1 VAEQAPPFPVRRPL
15 RSFVRREGHF
25 TPSQRRAVDELLP
38 QYELTAGG
46 SDDGVLDL
54 DQVFGRS
61 APRTLEIGFGN
72 GEVLASLAE
81 AEPERDFIGI
91 EVYRPGL
98 GRLLSRIAERGL
110 SNVKVSGDDAVELL
124 GRHLADASLDRIMVF
139 FPDPWPKKR
148 HHKRRL
154 IQRPFAGLLTSKLK
168 PGGHLCLATDWR
180 HYAEQMLAVMEGT
193 PGLRSLHP
201 ADDGDGNGY
210 APRPDYRPLT
220 RFEQRG
226 RRLGHGVWDLE
237 YERLAGG
244 QDCGD

>member
-1 VAEQAPPFPVRRPL
+1 VSEQDAPFPVRRPL

-38 QYELTAGG
+38 QYELTAAGVG
-46 SDDGVLDL
+46 AGVLDL

-72 GEVLASLAE
+72 GEVLAALAE

-98 GRLLSRIAERGL
+98 GRLLSRVAERGL
-110 SNVKVSGDDAVELL
+110 GNVRVSGDDAVELL
-124 GRHLADASLDRIMVF
+124 QQRLADASLDRIMVF

-154 IQRPFAGLLTSKLK
+154 IQAPFARLLASKIK
-168 PGGHLCLATDWR
+168 PGGQLCLATDWQD
-180 HYAEQMLAVMEGT
+180 YAEQMLAVMEAT
-193 PGLRSLHP
+193 PGLRNLHP
-201 ADDGDGNGY
+201 GTGGDGY

-237 YERLAGG
+237 YERVAG
-244 QDCGD
+244 DLS

>member
-1 VAEQAPPFPVRRPL
+1 MSEQDTPFPVRRPL

-25 TPSQRRAVDELLP
+25 TPSQRRAVDQLLP
-38 QYELTAGG
+38 NYELTAGAT
-46 SDDGVLDL
+46 DDGRLDL

-72 GEVLASLAE
+72 GEVLAALAE
-81 AEPERDFIGI
+81 ADPGRDFIGV

-98 GRLLSRIAERGL
+98 GRLLSRVAERGL
-110 SNVKVSGDDAVELL
+110 DNVRVSGDDAVELL
-124 GRHLADASLDRIMVF
+124 DRRLADASLDRILVF

-154 IQRPFAGLLTSKLK
+154 IQVPFARLLAGKLK
-168 PGGHLCLATDWR
+168 PGGRLCLATDWQD
-180 HYAEQMLAVMEGT
+180 YAEQMLAVMEVT

-201 ADDGDGNGY
+201 ATDGDGY
-210 APRPDYRPLT
+210 APRPDYRLLT

-237 YERLAGG
+237 YERVAWVTSLPTS
-244 QDCGD
+244 